1 MLIYDY
7 VAMDYDGVIL
17 PHENSLIY
25 ITLYWQVATVIIR
38 YSDNSPHYI
47 SPQWNFTSL
56 HFTTGRTG
64 RMRYRWDAVHDGHKI
79 VQMQY
84 KVDAVQVKGRAGQD
98 RCRTGQDRCRT
109 GQMQYMTAL
118 LCILIMTYFL
128 NSSYKCR
135 QPIIVKILS
144 KEPGHLDLF
153 SCRGRNI
160 FNVFFNN

>member
-1 MLIYDY
+1 MTIR
-7 VAMDYDGVIL
+7 
-17 PHENSLIY
+17 H
-25 ITLYWQVATVIIR
+25 ITFRHSEI
-38 YSDNSPHYI
+38 SPHYI
-47 SPQWNFTSL
+47 SLQA
-56 HFTTGRTG
+56 GQ
-64 RMRYRWDAVHDGHKI
+64 DGCDI
-79 VQMQY
+79 DEMQY
-84 KVDAVQVKGRAGQD
+84 MMATKQFRCNTRWMQYRSKAGQD
-98 RCRTGQDRCRT
+98 RTDAGQDRTDAGQDRYRT